1 MRMPRT
7 TGDPIVTRADL
18 ASEAIGLLLG
28 VTGALRQRVDGGCGQ
43 LGLTPAVARA
53 LLELDPDHPSP
64 ARDLAERLEC
74 DRSNVT
80 GLVDKLEDAGLVER
94 RVAPTDRRVKT
105 LVVTAAGR
113 QIQAQMQRLTSD
125 SAELL
130 VELTDAE
137 LRTLR
142 DLLGKIT
149 TGTH

>member
-1 MRMPRT
+1 MRMPGTIREHTATRT
-7 TGDPIVTRADL
+7 DL

-28 VTGALRQRVDGGCGQ
+28 VGGALRQRLDGGCGQ

-80 GLVDKLEDAGLVER
+80 GLVDRLEEAGLVER
-94 RVAPTDRRVKT
+94 RVAPADRRVKT

-113 QIQAQMQRLTSD
+113 RVQAQMQRLTSD

-130 VELTDAE
+130 TNLTDAE
-137 LRTLR
+137 LAALR
-142 DLLGKIT
+142 DLLGKIAA
-149 TGTH
+149 GTH